1 MPSHDTPLAPQ
12 IKPQNQGFL
21 NFGSFLCDEL
31 RALARGKGHAAGCA
45 RAAAPNPL
53 PHRLHSS
60 ASQIE
65 ILLLLHSLD
74 CQMCDLPVFLFLT
87 RAEFDTHRRDDRNSH
102 HHISSRSMIA

>member
-45 RAAAPNPL
+45 RGRSESAAASAPL
-53 PHRLHSS
+53 
-60 ASQIE
+60 
-65 ILLLLHSLD
+65 
-74 CQMCDLPVFLFLT
+74 FG
-87 RAEFDTHRRDDRNSH
+87 
-102 HHISSRSMIA
+102 IAN